1 MTSIDKLYDVCKD
14 ITKDQSILLFNF
26 IEIYND
32 MIRYDEFNDT
42 VIDLF
47 DMACANNNHNLI
59 NNIIDNVYD
68 NIIDLDVM
76 WLIVNVNKCRY
87 ALYYL
92 IKKYR
97 NRYDRIHSAFMD
109 TNLCDCSP
117 PKYPNKKCNININ
130 KYIISCSFYDYYLI
144 KEYCNDMKNVM
155 NRILL

>member
-1 MTSIDKLYDVCKD
+1 MAPIDKLYDLCKD
-14 ITKDQSILLFNF
+14 ITKDQSVLLFNF
-26 IEIYND
+26 IEIYNN
-32 MIRYDEFNDT
+32 MIDYDEFNEFNDI

-47 DMACANNNHNLI
+47 EMACINNNHNLI

-76 WLIVNVNKCRY
+76 WLIVNVNKCNY

-117 PKYPNKKCNININ
+117 SKYLNKKCNININ
-130 KYIISCSFYDYYLI
+130 KYIAMI
-144 KEYCNDMKNVM
+144 
-155 NRILL
+155 

>member
-14 ITKDQSILLFNF
+14 ITKDQSVLLFNF
-26 IEIYND
+26 IEIYNN

-42 VIDLF
+42 VVDLF
-47 DMACANNNHNLI
+47 DMACVNNNHNLI

-68 NIIDLDVM
+68 NIIDLDIM
-76 WLIVNVNKCRY
+76 FLIFHCDKSKY
-87 ALYYL
+87 ALHYL

-109 TNLCDCSP
+109 TNLCRCTP
-117 PKYPNKKCNININ
+117 RYKCNININ